1 MNVIEIKQIAKSDND
16 PLGRATKR
24 ERVRSIQCAEGNQ
37 QCFDNQ
43 MSEECG
49 QYSCVWR
56 EDCD

>member
-1 MNVIEIKQIAKSDND
+1 MNVTEIKQIAKSHNITV
-16 PLGRATKR
+16 GRATKR
-24 ERVRSIQCAEGNQ
+24 ELVRSIQCAEGNQ

-43 MSEECG
+43 ISEECG